1 MNKHHFLVYL
11 LFLLLLTSCGGGDS
25 VSSCYVKEPPSI
37 NGETVQ
43 HSPLTIHDDT
53 SFGYTGSFS
62 VTAYNH
68 SSRESITANWYSKT
82 ECGYVLWSY
91 QCWSELHWRLSIP
104 LMLGNN
110 PISIQYDYDDGDCGI
125 QKLTVNY
132 DPPALINTLPVAD
145 ITVNS
150 AKLNAS
156 VNPRG
161 QQTDVYFIWENYD
174 GTKST
179 TATQTISGSSNVI
192 VSDVLT
198 DLLPGENYSYQVIA
212 KNNKGTE
219 STNFIAF
226 TTLID
231 SPVFNASQADAVGID
246 YATLT
251 GTVDPNGAYT
261 TAWFEW
267 GTDPLLT
274 VFSATDPQSFGKG
287 FIGTATAE
295 LTGLNDDTTYYYRL
309 TGENV
314 AGSTNGPI
322 NSFDTYPLVPPSI
335 TSTSTVNIK
344 AYTGQLTAVI
354 NTNGLTTTAWFQYGT
369 DPAFLNYSESPI
381 LDYLASFS
389 EQPLTINIYGLDG
402 NTTYY
407 YRLVTEN
414 DVGTTISDVQSFQTL
429 TPPTVVAGAATNITA
444 TSLTLNGSVN
454 PQGYISEVWFEYG
467 NSPNM
472 LNKRSRNST
481 NIYSFSVEMGS
492 VTGNFVNNDLTVDIQ
507 ELSSA
512 TSYYYRVGVYNPET
526 GTTYSDITSATT
538 VAGNYSCWLK
548 TYSRYSYLG
557 KDRVQST
564 TETNDGGLVVS
575 GLAEQYSG
583 WGQPSGNML
592 LKLNTEGGVE
602 WEKHYYGLSD
612 SFVNKTSDN
621 GVILIRDKTIA
632 KLDNTGEP
640 QWQKHFSYSGPVFSE
655 IYEIS
660 DGYVVIGTIYQSGT
674 NIEDILLLK
683 LDVDG
688 NIVWQYA
695 YGGSEND
702 SAKSIKPT
710 TDGFILLGSTESYG
724 AGLNDIWALKLTDTG
739 DIEWQYTYGGTGED
753 IPVDIQVTT
762 NGYIFTGNTDSS
774 GSGLDDV
781 WLVKL
786 ANDGTIDWQY
796 AFGSA
801 SIDRANSLATM
812 TDGFLLAGNLSA
824 NSYRGWLLKLDI
836 NGNKA
841 WEKIYNAGYGQ
852 SEFKA
857 KILGDGK
864 ILTGGGSRNSFGSY
878 PDPDYQVAKL
888 EEDGSCNTN
897 FLSVSDDF
905 SQLDTTSS
913 PQPTSGG
920 KYTTDTSS
928 SDIVPSMIDSGVW
941 VSQII
946 P

>member
-1 MNKHHFLVYL
+1 
-11 LFLLLLTSCGGGDS
+11 
-25 VSSCYVKEPPSI
+25 
-37 NGETVQ
+37 
-43 HSPLTIHDDT
+43 
-53 SFGYTGSFS
+53 
-62 VTAYNH
+62 
-68 SSRESITANWYSKT
+68 
-82 ECGYVLWSY
+82 
-91 QCWSELHWRLSIP
+91 
-104 LMLGNN
+104 MLGNN